1 VAFSQ
6 TAAPTENA
14 EDAVLAAFHLLNQ
27 FDIPVGS
34 VRELSG
40 EEVIDESTQWTSV
53 TDLTNVRWYY
63 RTYGDQSI
71 HMIDVKDAITAAKGE
86 IGTISMDSTQPI
98 VNVSTKVVPAK

>member
-1 VAFSQ
+1 M
-6 TAAPTENA
+6 
-14 EDAVLAAFHLLNQ
+14 
-27 FDIPVGS
+27 I
-34 VRELSG
+34 G

-71 HMIDVKDAITAAKGE
+71 HMIDVKDAIAAAKGE